1 MMSTLDFIFAHEKKI
16 MDVNVKKSLLQFF
29 FNRKSVQS
37 LLYFEE
43 ELFLG
48 EEWSVVFFLFFAF
61 PLISLISCK
70 NSTDICFGLRDTVD
84 DLPSL
89 GHPSQAV
96 IKCCWYTVSYWS
108 VISPS
113 VM

>member
-48 EEWSVVFFLFFAF
+48 EEWSVGFFLFFAF
-61 PLISLISCK
+61 PLLSLISCK

-89 GHPSQAV
+89 GHPS
-96 IKCCWYTVSYWS
+96 
-108 VISPS
+108 
-113 VM
+113 